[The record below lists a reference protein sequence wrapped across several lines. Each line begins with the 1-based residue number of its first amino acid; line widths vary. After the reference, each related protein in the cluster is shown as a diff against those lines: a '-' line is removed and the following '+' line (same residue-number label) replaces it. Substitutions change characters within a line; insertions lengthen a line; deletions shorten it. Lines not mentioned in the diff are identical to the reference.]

1 LSHRAV
7 GIGVVAT
14 LLIGATASAEDNS
27 DHSGARVILL
37 PEAPA
42 EPEPEARPG
51 AVPPDL
57 SPELLGKL
65 GAAFRALKEKPPGYR
80 PSEAAAKQ
88 MDEATSKIAM
98 DQLFENLN
106 ERFKPFKPKRER
118 VKQAQSEVYQNLPEH
133 MDKDLS
139 VFSGDDPPAT
149 VTFP

>member
-1 LSHRAV
+1 MSHRTF

-14 LLIGATASAEDNS
+14 LLIGATASAEDNL
-27 DHSGARVILL
+27 DHSGARVTLL

-42 EPEPEARPG
+42 EPGPEARPG

-65 GAAFRALKEKPPGYR
+65 AAAFQALKEKPPGYR
-80 PSEAAAKQ
+80 PSEAVAKQ

-98 DQLFENLN
+98 DQLFESLN

-139 VFSGDDPPAT
+139 VFSGDDPPST